1 MISRRA
7 HFCIYHLDDISCLN
21 HATKLTGFGASS
33 LALVGPHSGT
43 VIGNV
48 SVRRVNHAKAR
59 EDESMGDKTEEA
71 IAKFG
76 WSLSLHGAT
85 SEQSSEMF
93 RNQWSGIQL
102 DKSVR

>member
-1 MISRRA
+1 MI
-7 HFCIYHLDDISCLN
+7 LN
-21 HATKLTGFGASS
+21 LASKLTGLCASS

-48 SVRRVNHAKAR
+48 SVRRVKHAEAR
-59 EDESMGDKTEEA
+59 EDESVGDKTEEA

-102 DKSVR
+102 HTPVR